1 MMLMIMMMSRFPQT
15 LSGRGRLKSFVNTLY
30 SRSVF
35 AFEHF
40 EKRRA
45 LELKHFDFEAAKKL
59 LVQSSSSS
67 ISSSSS
73 SSSSSKKQAM
83 GAYNYATIKKN
94 LDTLT
99 LTSKSENDLKFVVH
113 MFKK

>member
-67 ISSSSS
+67 
-73 SSSSSKKQAM
+73 SSSSKKQAM